1 MQGHGYAPPQPN
13 RPSNA
18 MLVVVR
24 VLFVA
29 VALLTFGFLSWATML
44 RIAIMRRRRLD
55 WALFWICLALVIAA
69 VVIIGEFTSE
79 TELPDGT
86 EAPATA
92 LDYIC
97 LVILL
102 GLALG
107 VPTHYLV
114 ADIRHYQRPR
124 QGLPPAAPAYTQPA
138 GPYTGPTVPYGVPAP
153 TPPPGYGYPAAQP
166 HSQPH
171 TQPHTQPPVQPPSPT
186 VAQPRLAQVRAE
198 LDELSD
204 YLRQHPD
211 GGQNR

>member
-18 MLVVVR
+18 MLIVVR

-44 RIAIMRRRRLD
+44 RIAIMRRRPLD

-69 VVIIGEFTSE
+69 IVIIGEFTSE
-79 TELPDGT
+79 AELPDGA
-86 EAPATA
+86 EAPATT

-124 QGLPPAAPAYTQPA
+124 PGLPSAAPVYTQPA
-138 GPYTGPTVPYGVPAP
+138 GPYSAPTVPYGVP

-166 HSQPH
+166 H
-171 TQPHTQPPVQPPSPT
+171 TQSQPPVQPPSPT
-186 VAQPRLAQVRAE
+186 VAQPRLDQVRAE